1 MGKRLHVADLRMES
15 RHEFTFPFL
24 VRLDDGEVMQI
35 ESYDKILY
43 HLEAI
48 DIENNEYLFWDAEG
62 RGVKVVIKNSK
73 VKEFRETDNG
83 MTVQNA
89 IGEYARHLGTTAETT
104 GTPLETWRRM
114 QGFKDGLPRP
124 RGLFSRLFGSG
135 TK

>member
-1 MGKRLHVADLRMES
+1 MDRMES
-15 RHEFTFPFL
+15 PRNLAFPLF

-35 ESYDKILY
+35 ESYDKILGD
-43 HLEAI
+43 LEAI
-48 DIENNEYLFWDAEG
+48 DIENDEYRFWDAEG

-73 VKEFRETDNG
+73 VSELRVTDNG

-89 IGEYARHLGTTAETT
+89 IGEYASQLGTTVETT
-104 GTPLETWRRM
+104 GTPLETWRRL
-114 QGFKDGLPRP
+114 QVFKDSVPRQ